1 MKLVAVFDEEEVF
14 QEIWVFPE
22 EKEEN
27 SYYLQYKYELWKRE
41 NKRGKLHEFMKE
53 LGAFLCEFEE
63 LNK

>member
-1 MKLVAVFDEEEVF
+1 MKVVAVFNEESEF
-14 QEIWVFPE
+14 EEIWIFPE

-27 SYYLQYKYELWKRE
+27 SYYLQYKYNLWKRD
-41 NKRGKLHEFMKE
+41 NKKGKLCDFMKS